1 MNVTGDGDV
10 PMSKADEFR
19 ANAAECESNAEA
31 ATDLQAQAFFREA
44 AVEWRKLADQL
55 ERIDGRL

>member
-44 AVEWRKLADQL
+44 MADFSRADPSASPVQA
-55 ERIDGRL
+55 